1 MSEDPRDDDQLPFL
15 GDLGEQLKR
24 AFRMREADDIGRALK
39 RRRLM
44 FLSPA
49 LALLLA
55 GGAVAAVAVLKKRPS
70 APLSGPVAPSHSDSF
85 PGSGTTRYSL
95 VVTPDLGAGT
105 VGWCIN
111 EQLQIPVPVPV
122 GDISGIRALLLK
134 ERTRALEQRRSA
146 VGNLAG
152 QPGELYGPSGQP
164 LFQTPPD
171 TTADERDSSRL
182 EIARVDGELPRFAL
196 LLRELRDPGTRASAA
211 FQQAIRDIAGD
222 GFQYTQP
229 GTSCGHVERVGSAF
243 IGAPYVGFV
252 GGSYNILSDPRSPS
266 TRRLTTTT
274 VYLTA
279 PDVAAVRTAPGV
291 TILTRAVKA
300 LPDGYRIAISVVATQ
315 QKLKPGQKPL
325 NNYRIYTAGRPINPF
340 FGTLPST
347 NGAPTPIALD
357 ADGHALPARPY
368 PAATGNIRVG
378 WRPQYPGVREARIT
392 IPAGACE
399 IRLSAVRENQ
409 PGGGTVVR
417 NVRGF
422 PDLAGR
428 PLLSCAY
435 TTWYD
440 AHDNLVQTA
449 ILLDARHPGSPPPML
464 PDATPVIG
472 HPGFINEP
480 ITQLRRSTN
489 ITARRIGNAWL
500 VLETRDPLA
509 QRIAILNELGACVHL
524 SGAPCTGATET
535 FSLRP

>member
-1 MSEDPRDDDQLPFL
+1 MSDDPRDDDQLPFL

-24 AFRMREADDIGRALK
+24 AFRMREAEDIGRALK

-44 FLSPA
+44 FLSPV
-49 LALLLA
+49 LALLVA
-55 GGAVAAVAVLKKRPS
+55 GGAVAAVAVLKGRPS
-70 APLSGPVAPSHSDSF
+70 APLSGPVAPSPSDSF

-95 VVTPDLGAGT
+95 VVTPELGAGT

-122 GDISGIRALLLK
+122 SDVGGIRALLLR
-134 ERTRALEQRRSA
+134 ERTRALEERSSTVA
-146 VGNLAG
+146 NLAG
-152 QPGELYGPSGQP
+152 QPGELYGPTGQP
-164 LFQTPPD
+164 LGQIPPD
-171 TTADERDSSRL
+171 TTAVQRHWSRVEL
-182 EIARVDGELPRFAL
+182 VRVDGELAKLPV
-196 LLRELRDPGTRASAA
+196 LLRELRDPKARASQA
-211 FQQAIRDIAGD
+211 FQQAIRDIAGE

-229 GTSCGHVERVGSAF
+229 GTSCGHVERAGSAF

-252 GGSYNILSDPRSPS
+252 GGSYNILGDPQSPS

-279 PDVAAVRTAPGV
+279 GDVAAVRTAPGV

-300 LPDGYRIAISVVATQ
+300 LPDGYRIAISVAASQ

-325 NNYRIYTAGRPINPF
+325 NNYRIYTAGQPINPF

-347 NGAPTPIALD
+347 NGAPTPAALD
-357 ADGHALPARPY
+357 AAGHALPSRPY
-368 PAATGNIRVG
+368 PRAAGNTRVG
-378 WRPQYPGVREARIT
+378 WRPQFPGAREARIA

-409 PGGGTVVR
+409 PGGGAVVR
-417 NVRGF
+417 DVRGF
-422 PDLAGR
+422 PGLAGR

-440 AHDNLVQTA
+440 TNDNLVQAA

-464 PDATPVIG
+464 PDATPIPG
-472 HPGFINEP
+472 HAGFINEP

-489 ITARRIGNAWL
+489 ITGRRVGNAWL
-500 VLETRDPLA
+500 VLEAQDPLA
-509 QRIAILNELGACVHL
+509 QRLAILNELGACVRL
-524 SGAPCTGATET
+524 TGAPCAGATQT
-535 FSLRP
+535 FTLRP